1 MRAPSLCTLQ
11 DQHREANR
19 PPQEGLI
26 IKWAV
31 FLGLMVLITLYITIG
46 YIHAKKRIRKGLKP
60 LAYHRVSCPSL
71 TCPLAVPPSAFH
83 PHRLRDTRV
92 HLILTRA
99 LPSHSGSSPAPSW
112 RASTRATPTR
122 RAPTPTTA
130 PATTSSTHPD
140 TTCRT
145 CRRRPQC
152 TTPALP
158 GHQCTTDRRGVP
170 SSPRPRTTRRRL
182 PVPRRRRGTTPGRRI
197 PSGVRDG

>member
-1 MRAPSLCTLQ
+1 
-11 DQHREANR
+11 
-19 PPQEGLI
+19 
-26 IKWAV
+26 
-31 FLGLMVLITLYITIG
+31 MVLITLYITIG

-60 LAYHRVSCPSL
+60 LAYHRVSSPSL
-71 TCPLAVPPSAFH
+71 TCRLAVSPFSFKS
-83 PHRLRDTRV
+83 HRPMGHVHV

-122 RAPTPTTA
+122 RVPTPTTA
-130 PATTSSTHPD
+130 PATTSSTHPGI
-140 TTCRT
+140 TCRA
-145 CRRRPQC
+145 CHLRRRC

-158 GHQCTTDRRGVP
+158 GPQCTTARRAAP

-197 PSGVRDG
+197 PSGVREMGDSWERKGARGPNG

>member
-1 MRAPSLCTLQ
+1 MRPPFPCTLK
-11 DQHREANR
+11 DQHTEADR
-19 PPQEGLI
+19 KPQEGLI
-26 IKWAV
+26 VKWSV

-60 LAYHRVSCPSL
+60 LAYHRVSCPNL
-71 TCPLAVPPSAFH
+71 TCPLTVPPSSFH
-83 PHRLRDTRV
+83 SYRPRVARV

-99 LPSHSGSSPAPSW
+99 LPSYSGSSPAPSW

-130 PATTSSTHPD
+130 RATTSSTHPGI
-140 TTCRT
+140 TCRT
-145 CRRRPQC
+145 CPRRLRC

-158 GHQCTTDRRGVP
+158 GRRCTTAHREVP

-182 PVPRRRRGTTPGRRI
+182 PVPRRRKGTTPGRRI
-197 PSGVRDG
+197 PSGVRAS